1 MGHTDFSTV
10 HAEWYVCTPD
20 INSSFS
26 SGQGSWKLSLAE
38 RCYEVEER
46 VGSGQEMLWQDK
58 IVAAVTWLWSD
69 GCSADGGNLRGLIS
83 RMVITNLSVF
93 GVYMYLSFVHTR
105 TFLLISLTLILAIPA
120 RPGAFLSLWNPL
132 RFPSSSWMPLLTLF
146 LPKAFSSFQ
155 IFGGLRDVAAIQHC
169 LLRKRRKGF
178 LLHRGQQFV
187 FPRPPSAIHCSG
199 CWNLWWGLRAQVVT
213 WEAVRRQSL
222 TRTVTE
228 TVSIVSKP
236 ACLLLLPSDS
246 SCTGLHRQWEQ
257 QLWKT

>member
-1 MGHTDFSTV
+1 
-10 HAEWYVCTPD
+10 
-20 INSSFS
+20 
-26 SGQGSWKLSLAE
+26 
-38 RCYEVEER
+38 
-46 VGSGQEMLWQDK
+46 MLR
-58 IVAAVTWLWSD
+58 
-69 GCSADGGNLRGLIS
+69 DGGNLRDLVS
-83 RMVITNLSVF
+83 YMVITNLSVF
-93 GVYMYLSFVHTR
+93 WVYMYLSVVHTR
-105 TFLLISLTLILAIPA
+105 TFLLISPTLILAIPA

-132 RFPSSSWMPLLTLF
+132 QFPSSSWVPLLTSF

-169 LLRKRRKGF
+169 LLRRGRKGF

-187 FPRPPSAIHCSG
+187 FPCPPSTVHCSG
-199 CWNLWWGLRAQVVT
+199 CWNLWWGLRAQVVM
-213 WEAVRRQSL
+213 WEAVRSQSL

-236 ACLLLLPSDS
+236 AFLLLLPSDS